1 MFDQETT
8 SASGTD
14 ATSVSRIGRTSDFV
28 QNVFSLLERTE
39 YRRCEKGDDLQD
51 IYRLRYKA
59 YRMNEVV
66 PDNEDRII
74 HDELDEVP
82 NVYKFGIYIDQV
94 LVSTLRVHHV
104 TAATPWSASMKTFS
118 DILQP
123 MLDRGVTFV
132 CMSRFGSDPEA
143 SKLFPQLPYV
153 TLRLA
158 SMACLYF
165 NVPYGLSTV
174 REDHGGFYRR
184 IYRSK
189 KIGPGR
195 PYPGFVKKVE
205 LYMTDAHT
213 DQASFFARF
222 PFFQSTPLERRM
234 LFARPAHG
242 ELAPLIILPT
252 AKYLDR
258 AA

>member
-1 MFDQETT
+1 MSKHEWV
-8 SASGTD
+8 SGGD
-14 ATSVSRIGRTSDFV
+14 INAGSVGRGGEPADFV
-28 QNVFSLLERTE
+28 TRVLSLLDHAE

-59 YRMNEVV
+59 YRMHDVV
-66 PDNEDRII
+66 PYDRDHII
-74 HDELDEVP
+74 YDELDEMP
-82 NVYKFGIYIDQV
+82 NVYKFGIYVDQV

-104 TAATPWSASMKTFS
+104 TAATPWSASYKTFS

-123 MLDRGVTFV
+123 MLDQGMSFV
-132 CMSRFGSDPEA
+132 CMSRFASDPEW
-143 SKLFPQLPYV
+143 SKQLVQLPYI

-184 IYRSK
+184 IYRSER
-189 KIGPGR
+189 IGPGR
-195 PYPGFVKKVE
+195 PYPGFMRKVE
-205 LYMTDAHT
+205 LYRTDAHT
-213 DQASFFARF
+213 HKASFFARF
-222 PFFQSTPLERRM
+222 PFFQSTAMERRM
-234 LFARPAHG
+234 LFAAPAHG
-242 ELAPLIILPT
+242 ELAPLTILPT
-252 AKYLDR
+252 ARLLAR

>member
-1 MFDQETT
+1 M
-8 SASGTD
+8 SGED
-14 ATSVSRIGRTSDFV
+14 AGTAAVARAGGTSDFV

-66 PDNEDRII
+66 PYNKDRTIY
-74 HDELDEVP
+74 DELDEVP
-82 NVYKFGIYIDQV
+82 NVYKFGIYVDQI

-104 TAATPWSASMKTFS
+104 TAATPWSASTKTFS

-123 MLDRGVTFV
+123 MLERGVTFV
-132 CMSRFGSDPEA
+132 CMSRFGSDPEW
-143 SKLFPQLPYV
+143 SRLLPQLPYV

-184 IYRSK
+184 IYRSER
-189 KIGPGR
+189 IGPGR

-205 LYMTDAHT
+205 LYRTDAHT

-222 PFFQSTPLERRM
+222 PFFQSTAMERRM
-234 LFARPAHG
+234 LFARPAAG
-242 ELAPLIILPT
+242 ELAPLTILPT
-252 AKYLDR
+252 AKFLR

>member
-1 MFDQETT
+1 MDVRVPV
-8 SASGTD
+8 SGAGTD
-14 ATSVSRIGRTSDFV
+14 PIGVAKPTEASNFV

-66 PDNEDRII
+66 PYSEDRII
-74 HDELDEVP
+74 YDELDEVP
-82 NVYKFGIYIDQV
+82 NVYKFGIYVDQV

-104 TAATPWSASMKTFS
+104 TAATPWSASTKTFS

-123 MLDRGVTFV
+123 MLDRGLTFV
-132 CMSRFGSDPEA
+132 CMSRFGTDPEW
-143 SKLFPQLPYV
+143 SRLLPQLPYV

-184 IYRSK
+184 IYRSQR
-189 KIGPGR
+189 IGPGR

-205 LYMTDAHT
+205 LYRTDAHT
-213 DQASFFARF
+213 DQESFFARF
-222 PFFQSTPLERRM
+222 PFFRSTPMERRM
-234 LFARPAHG
+234 LFARPAAG
-242 ELAPLIILPT
+242 ELAPLTILPT
-252 AKYLDR
+252 AKFLR